1 MQGLIESAYLKGRRL
16 IESVS
21 PLSNPFP
28 PKHSLNLITFF
39 FFFLNITLPSLNSN
53 NKVFV

>member
-39 FFFLNITLPSLNSN
+39 FFF
-53 NKVFV
+53 

>member
-28 PKHSLNLITFF
+28 PKQSLNLITF